1 MAVLSAPQDQ
11 VEETALSL
19 VRDHALRAMDAWHL
33 AAASLTVAK
42 LSEPGEPIAFA
53 SRDEAQAEVAVALG
67 FKRI

>member
-1 MAVLSAPQDQ
+1 
-11 VEETALSL
+11 
-19 VRDHALRAMDAWHL
+19 L
-33 AAASLTVAK
+33 ANSPLGRRSGGAGKATPTPASLTVAK

>member
-1 MAVLSAPQDQ
+1 LAIWRFASRAP
-11 VEETALSL
+11 VGRGGRKPTATP
-19 VRDHALRAMDAWHL
+19 
-33 AAASLTVAK
+33 ASLTVAK